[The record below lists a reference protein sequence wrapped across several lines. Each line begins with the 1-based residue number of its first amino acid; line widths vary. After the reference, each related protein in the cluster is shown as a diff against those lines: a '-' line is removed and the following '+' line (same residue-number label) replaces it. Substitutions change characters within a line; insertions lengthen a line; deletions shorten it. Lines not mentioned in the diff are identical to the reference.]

1 MMTKEKLKR
10 WRGSWFLPV
19 DNQKVHFWGVSNT
32 KPNVL
37 QSVKNAKNDWSNNG
51 RKKRFILGQNAIFGL

>member
-19 DNQKVHFWGVSNT
+19 DNQKVHFWGVSNVNQ
-32 KPNVL
+32 NVL
-37 QSVKNAKNDWSNNG
+37 QSEKKAKNDWS
-51 RKKRFILGQNAIFGL
+51 